1 MPASAAVLGADSST
15 SQQATPAPIV
25 EQLNSIASSLQALAA
40 VSLQSTISNEELSSV
55 ATLLQALAAGSS
67 ALQQANSAPIDGH
80 PKSAAVSLQAPAA
93 ASSTLQKVAVSTPVN
108 EQLNSAVPALAAAPE
123 IGSSV
128 AQPVTSTTLVDE
140 QLNRI
145 SGVRVIT
152 PQNATSSMPP
162 LAGNGSL
169 YLTNPIKNG
178 HAPELEASPA
188 PASNKSEKGKLS
200 KWTMKHVKD
209 RLLKPK
215 DKPSHTGKGH
225 VLTSDGSPPPY
236 SSIP

>member
-15 SQQATPAPIV
+15 SQQATPAPI
-25 EQLNSIASSLQALAA
+25 
-40 VSLQSTISNEELSSV
+40 
-55 ATLLQALAAGSS
+55 
-67 ALQQANSAPIDGH
+67 
-80 PKSAAVSLQAPAA
+80 
-93 ASSTLQKVAVSTPVN
+93 N
-108 EQLNSAVPALAAAPE
+108 EQLNSFDST
-123 IGSSV
+123 SSV
-128 AQPVTSTTLVDE
+128 PV
-140 QLNRI
+140 
-145 SGVRVIT
+145 SGAPVIT

-200 KWTMKHVKD
+200 KWTMKYVKD